1 VERKDHPDLQH
12 LNERIDA
19 LEERLQHGMEEVL
32 EEIARLGNRIEE
44 IENALEVVMS
54 QRLE

>member
-1 VERKDHPDLQH
+1 MESKDPPDLEH
-12 LNERIDA
+12 LNERIEA
-19 LEERLQHGMEEVL
+19 LEERLQHGLDDLL

-44 IENALEVVMS
+44 IENALDVVMS